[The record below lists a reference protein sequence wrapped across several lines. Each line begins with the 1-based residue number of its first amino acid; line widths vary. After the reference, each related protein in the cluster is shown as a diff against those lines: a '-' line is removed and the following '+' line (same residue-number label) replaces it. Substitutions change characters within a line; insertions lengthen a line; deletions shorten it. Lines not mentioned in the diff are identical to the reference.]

1 MVVAPIRSGVIGRGH
16 YGAGKAVFDT
26 LKLTTRLRRPWKRFM
41 VTERFVEC
49 TRLRQSNARVC
60 NIRCRPHM
68 R

>member
-1 MVVAPIRSGVIGRGH
+1 
-16 YGAGKAVFDT
+16 
-26 LKLTTRLRRPWKRFM
+26 M